1 MLTLFLR
8 AANER
13 ETDTEREKNTQGDRA
28 HSTQGDGAHELD
40 VSLVG
45 T

>member
-1 MLTLFLR
+1 MLTLLLR